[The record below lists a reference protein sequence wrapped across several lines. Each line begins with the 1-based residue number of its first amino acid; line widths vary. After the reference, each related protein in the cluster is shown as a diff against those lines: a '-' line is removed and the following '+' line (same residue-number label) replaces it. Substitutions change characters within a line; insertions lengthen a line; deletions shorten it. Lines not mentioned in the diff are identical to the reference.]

1 MLKNIDIVTSALNEE
16 NCIQELVQ
24 RLSEVFKDLSDYEW
38 ILYVFD
44 NGSSDNTWLEICRE
58 AEMNKRVVGLRMTR
72 TFDFDNALTAGL
84 ELSDGD
90 ATIIMAS
97 DLQDPPE
104 VIPAFLE
111 ELRNGAQQVV
121 ARVTERKT
129 LPFYL
134 KILTKIYYRIAS
146 WATDGRMPQNVSDF
160 RIISREMRES
170 ILTMNERHRF
180 LRGIMAWT
188 GYRTHFIEIV
198 RPARFA
204 GKRRNTLFVLA
215 PIAIK
220 TLLANSL
227 KPISTISTFAIFTSF
242 ISFLALVV
250 MVGRFVFFG
259 VPFSGFGTL
268 TGLAMLS
275 FSVLVIILGV
285 IAEYVGLIYNEVR
298 GRPHYIIADSINLKR
313 TI

>member
-1 MLKNIDIVTSALNEE
+1 MKHIDIVSSALNEQE
-16 NCIQELVQ
+16 CIQELVKRIDQ
-24 RLSEVFKDLSDYEW
+24 VFQKESNYFW
-38 ILYVFD
+38 TLYIFD
-44 NGSSDNTWLEICRE
+44 NGSSDDTWEEICFQSKKYQ
-58 AEMNKRVVGLRMTR
+58 NVKGFRMTR

-84 ELSDGD
+84 ELSSGD

-104 VIPAFLE
+104 VIPQFLRE
-111 ELRNGAQQVV
+111 MESGAEQVV

-129 LPFYL
+129 LPIHL
-134 KILTKIYYRIAS
+134 KVLTGLYYKLAS

-160 RIISREMRES
+160 RLISREVRES
-170 ILTMNERHRF
+170 VVQLKERHRF

-188 GYRTHFIEIV
+188 GYKTHYIEIV
-198 RPARFA
+198 RPARHA
-204 GKRRNTLFVLA
+204 GKRRNTVFVLV

-227 KPISTISTFAIFTSF
+227 KPISAISTFAIFTSV
-242 ISFLALVV
+242 ISFFSLVFIA
-250 MVGRFVFFG
+250 GRFLFFG

-268 TGLAMLS
+268 VGIAMLS
-275 FSVLVIILGV
+275 FSVIVVILGV

-298 GRPHYIIADSINLKR
+298 GRPHYLIAETVNIE
-313 TI
+313 

>member
-1 MLKNIDIVTSALNEE
+1 LKKIDIVSSALNEE

-24 RLSEVFKDLSDYEW
+24 RISKVFEDLSGYEW
-38 ILYVFD
+38 TLYLFD
-44 NGSSDNTWLEICRE
+44 NGSTDNTWLEICKE
-58 AEMNKRVVGLRMTR
+58 AEKDNRVIGLRMTR

-84 ELSDGD
+84 ELSDGY
-90 ATIIMAS
+90 ATVIMAS

-104 VIPAFLE
+104 VIPDFLE
-111 ELRNGAQQVV
+111 ELSRGASQVV
-121 ARVTERKT
+121 ARVTERET
-129 LPFYL
+129 LPFHL

-160 RIISREMRES
+160 RVISKEMRES
-170 ILTMNERHRF
+170 VLTINERHRF

-204 GKRRNTLFVLA
+204 GKRRNTIFVLV

-227 KPISTISTFAIFTSF
+227 KPISAVSTFAIFTSF
-242 ISFLALVV
+242 VSFLALVI
-250 MVGRFVFFG
+250 MAGRFVFFG

-298 GRPHYIIADSINLKR
+298 GRPHYIIADSINLNR
-313 TI
+313 AT